1 MCNYLI
7 EASKFD
13 DMREYN
19 TKKLRLDDL
28 IEFHIEE

>member
-1 MCNYLI
+1 MDAVKYPDL
-7 EASKFD
+7 
-13 DMREYN
+13 REYN